1 MAARSACGTFATWL
15 GRKRDHPVTDFPSF
29 DALAH
34 FDHFAGVFVPK
45 YVARLKQTRYFD
57 SVQVGRADTAS
68 FHLEDQSARIGGWP
82 WNIRKEQGLADF
94 HKLNCFHVI
103 PL

>member
-1 MAARSACGTFATWL
+1 MAASSTCSASAAWL
-15 GRKRDHPVTDFPSF
+15 GRKRDDPVTDSPSL

-34 FDHFAGVFVPK
+34 FDHFAGVFVPE
-45 YVARLKQTRYFD
+45 YVARLKQTRYLD
-57 SVQVGRADTAS
+57 SVQVGGADTAS
-68 FHLEDQSARIGGWP
+68 FHLEDQSAGIGSWP